1 MTTSAVELSVDVKS
15 PRTSSTSAAAD
26 GARPSTRADG
36 AALPSPGPTQ
46 PGHLTTSF
54 VDTAIQMQ
62 RDLRVTP
69 KWLID
74 PRTSKRMG
82 YWDFTTVMALLFTAL
97 VTPFE
102 VAFLE
107 PVTGDALYVI
117 NWVVNGIFI
126 VDMVFQ
132 FCMIYPSETA
142 EGLRWVDDPRLIA
155 LKYLKGW
162 FVIDFV
168 SVFPIGAVAGAA
180 APSQDLSQLV
190 GLRTIR
196 LLRLIKL
203 VRLVRASRMFKRWES
218 RLPINYG
225 TLDLV
230 KMVVIVLVG
239 GHWCAMP
246 RSSNPPTLT
255 TAPLPQVCVRVGRA
269 DLGPADAARLVE
281 GGVGLLHG
289 GLGGRAAARP
299 RRPEQ
304 VRLRRV
310 RASAERPSAGG
321 SPAPVR
327 RGPSRGPSF
336 AVTTFGAALDAAGLG
351 R

>member
-1 MTTSAVELSVDVKS
+1 MKAASVELSVDVKP
-15 PRTSSTSAAAD
+15 PRTSGT
-26 GARPSTRADG
+26 TRAEG
-36 AALPSPGPTQ
+36 AALPSPGPMQ

-142 EGLRWVDDPRLIA
+142 EGLRW
-155 LKYLKGW
+155 GC
-162 FVIDFV
+162 
-168 SVFPIGAVAGAA
+168 GAA
-180 APSQDLSQLV
+180 RAEVEEVQL
-190 GLRTIR
+190 
-196 LLRLIKL
+196 
-203 VRLVRASRMFKRWES
+203 RATATTFARCCSSWS
-218 RLPINYG
+218 
-225 TLDLV
+225 
-230 KMVVIVLVG
+230 
-239 GHWCAMP
+239 P
-246 RSSNPPTLT
+246 RSTPTPT
-255 TAPLPQVCVRVGRA
+255 SSTRWACRSPRSPAPRRRP
-269 DLGPADAARLVE
+269 
-281 GGVGLLHG
+281 
-289 GLGGRAAARP
+289 RP
-299 RRPEQ
+299 RR
-304 VRLRRV
+304 RRRSRRSSARCTTA
-310 RASAERPSAGG
+310 RAPGE
-321 SPAPVR
+321 R
-327 RGPSRGPSF
+327 RGAR
-336 AVTTFGAALDAAGLG
+336 LG
-351 R
+351 RSAAAE

>member
-26 GARPSTRADG
+26 GARPSTRAEG

-102 VAFLE
+102 AAFLE
-107 PVTGDALYVI
+107 PVAGDALYII

-126 VDMVFQ
+126 VDMIFQ

-155 LKYLKGW
+155 LKYLNR
-162 FVIDFV
+162 FMDV
-168 SVFPIGAVAGAA
+168 
-180 APSQDLSQLV
+180 QH
-190 GLRTIR
+190 
-196 LLRLIKL
+196 
-203 VRLVRASRMFKRWES
+203 
-218 RLPINYG
+218 LP
-225 TLDLV
+225 
-230 KMVVIVLVG
+230 
-239 GHWCAMP
+239 AEMP
-246 RSSNPPTLT
+246 T
-255 TAPLPQVCVRVGRA
+255 TARA
-269 DLGPADAARLVE
+269 PGERRRPPP
-281 GGVGLLHG
+281 G
-289 GLGGRAAARP
+289 ARP
-299 RRPEQ
+299 RRC
-304 VRLRRV
+304 V
-310 RASAERPSAGG
+310 AG
-321 SPAPVR
+321 R
-327 RGPSRGPSF
+327 
-336 AVTTFGAALDAAGLG
+336 AAG
-351 R
+351 RRSP

>member
-36 AALPSPGPTQ
+36 AALPSPGPMQ

-126 VDMVFQ
+126 VDMIFQ

-239 GHWCAMP
+239 GHWCAHGP
-246 RSSNPPTLT
+246 RSHRSPTLT
-255 TAPLPQVCVRVGRA
+255 TAPPPQVCVRVGRA
-269 DLGPADAARLVE
+269 DLGPAPSPPKPKKLSEVYD
-281 GGVGLLHG
+281 GPSS
-289 GLGGRAAARP
+289 GRA
-299 RRPEQ
+299 
-304 VRLRRV
+304 
-310 RASAERPSAGG
+310 STSSAGG

>member
-26 GARPSTRADG
+26 GARSSTRADG
-36 AALPSPGPTQ
+36 AALPSPGPMQ

-117 NWVVNGIFI
+117 NWAVNGIFI
-126 VDMVFQ
+126 VDMIFQ

-239 GHWCAMP
+239 GHWCAHGRAPRTHPLSPQLHHTAGLRACGEGRP
-246 RSSNPPTLT
+246 RSCRRREARGRRSGATAWRTGRWSCCPTPAL
-255 TAPLPQVCVRVGRA
+255 RA
-269 DLGPADAARLVE
+269 STPSSSAS
-281 GGVGLLHG
+281 
-289 GLGGRAAARP
+289 
-299 RRPEQ
+299 
-304 VRLRRV
+304 LRRATRATAASGRGRCTR
-310 RASAERPSAGG
+310 RAS
-321 SPAPVR
+321 
-327 RGPSRGPSF
+327 
-336 AVTTFGAALDAAGLG
+336 TG

>member
-1 MTTSAVELSVDVKS
+1 MDVKS

-36 AALPSPGPTQ
+36 AALPSPGPMQ

-126 VDMVFQ
+126 VDMIFQ

-239 GHWCAMP
+239 GHWCAHGRAHTLP
-246 RSSNPPTLT
+246 LATPHHRST
-255 TAPLPQVCVRVGRA
+255 TPQVCVRVGRA

-281 GGVGLLHG
+281 GGVGRPRPRRRRRSRRSLARCTTARAPG
-289 GLGGRAAARP
+289 GLRRPPAARP
-299 RRPEQ
+299 RRC
-304 VRLRRV
+304 
-310 RASAERPSAGG
+310 
-321 SPAPVR
+321 
-327 RGPSRGPSF
+327 
-336 AVTTFGAALDAAGLG
+336 AAGRAAG
-351 R
+351 RRSP